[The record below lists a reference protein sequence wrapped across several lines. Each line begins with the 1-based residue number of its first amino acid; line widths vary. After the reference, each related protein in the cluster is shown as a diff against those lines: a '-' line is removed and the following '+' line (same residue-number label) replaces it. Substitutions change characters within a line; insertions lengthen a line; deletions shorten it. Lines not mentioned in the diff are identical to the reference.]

1 LVAIGIEEELSM
13 MKMSVMVKDSR
24 KSSQY
29 DHVWILVEDA
39 VHDKTP

>member
-1 LVAIGIEEELSM
+1 LVAIGIEEEVTM
-13 MKMSVMVKDSR
+13 MKSVMVKYSW